1 MAFLSHLLAAKV
13 FPRTLYDRIYGMKLT
28 SAAKL
33 VSRLMHPVLTFPV
46 SIVLLFGVEQAWQNL
61 AFVLIF
67 SFSLPFLYFFQ
78 LFTKKKVS
86 DFDISRREQR
96 YPVYAASL
104 LGMLASLAYLY
115 FESSTFLFYEFLR
128 LFCLAITLVCINF
141 KIKVSIHTASAMIL
155 TILWIEFYHG
165 SFWIFLL
172 IPFVVA
178 SRLILKRHSWLEVG
192 LGIFIPLLFYFSSL
206 FPAFAR

>member
-1 MAFLSHLLAAKV
+1 M
-13 FPRTLYDRIYGMKLT
+13 
-28 SAAKL
+28 
-33 VSRLMHPVLTFPV
+33 
-46 SIVLLFGVEQAWQNL
+46 

-67 SFSLPFLYFFQ
+67 SFSLPLLYFFQ

-115 FESSTFLFYEFLR
+115 LESSTFLFYEFLR
-128 LFCLAITLVCINF
+128 LFCLALTLVLINF

-155 TILWIEFYHG
+155 TILLIEFYHG

-172 IPFVVA
+172 IPLVAA
-178 SRLILKRHSWLEVG
+178 SRLIFKRHSWVEVS
-192 LGIFIPLLFYFSSL
+192 LGILIPLVFYFSSL
-206 FPAFAR
+206 APAFAR